1 MRMGEAPMMR
11 NGNPA
16 RPSRVG
22 GNQAA
27 RDRLVKSL
35 YTAPELMRLTGMTR
49 KQVGYW
55 AKIGLVAPALH
66 DPLAGTGKPA
76 LFYSAAQV
84 VKALIVCELRRAGF
98 TLRQVQLV
106 ARNLEEHGLRLDK
119 SEAYLLTDG
128 HSVYY
133 ALSDDE
139 VVDVLKH
146 RRQMLLL
153 VPIHEQV
160 AKLREVA

>member
-1 MRMGEAPMMR
+1 MGRKSNTPT
-11 NGNPA
+11 PVTVSA
-16 RPSRVG
+16 RGS
-22 GNQAA
+22 
-27 RDRLVKSL
+27 DHLFKLL

-55 AKIGLVAPALH
+55 ARIGLVSPAFH
-66 DPLAGTGKPA
+66 DQMAGTGKPA
-76 LFYSAAQV
+76 LFYTAKEV
-84 VKALIVCELRRAGF
+84 VKALVVCELRRAGF
-98 TLRQVQLV
+98 TPRQVQQV
-106 ARNLEEHGLRLDK
+106 ARNLEEQGIHLDQ

-128 HSVYY
+128 YSIYY

-146 RRQMLLL
+146 HRQMLLL

-160 AKLREVA
+160 AKLQEVA